1 VSSAIRRRRRGFAL
15 FELLFVLLGIGLAW
29 CFLRITCLSARL
41 KAGEERCANNL
52 KQIGLAALNYADD
65 RRFFP
70 HRALISRLDPGVT
83 SNIAPRCCRALF
95 CFGYLE
101 DPRVFVCPSSPD
113 RAAPFEP
120 PVARFFCWSSGT
132 PGSVPV
138 GASPIYDTT
147 GAGDR
152 PLTAM
157 TDLSYGWSMKGL
169 SGGSISTNLLAGDK
183 ARLVPGRGD
192 DPEREG
198 HMRGNHAQRL
208 NAVCLDAHVVR
219 ILPEGDEVT
228 THNVAE
234 TTQGG
239 GFLGVLED

>member
-1 VSSAIRRRRRGFAL
+1 
-15 FELLFVLLGIGLAW
+15 
-29 CFLRITCLSARL
+29 RITCFSARL

-52 KQIGLAALNYADD
+52 KQIGLAAMTYADD
-65 RRFFP
+65 KRFFP
-70 HRALISRLDPGVT
+70 HRAVMSRLDPGAT
-83 SNIAPRCCRALF
+83 SNTAPRCLRALL

-101 DPRVFVCPSSPD
+101 DPQVFVCPSSPD
-113 RAAPFEP
+113 HAGRFEAPD
-120 PVARFFCWSSGT
+120 RRLFCWTSGS
-132 PGSVPV
+132 PGAVPL

-157 TDLSYGWSMKGL
+157 TDLSYGWTMKGL
-169 SGGSISTNLLAGDK
+169 CGASMSTNLVAGDK

-198 HMRGNHAQRL
+198 NMRGNHAQRL

-219 ILPEGDEVT
+219 ITPEGDEVT

-239 GFLGVLED
+239 GYLGVLED